1 MNSALAGYLMLSA
14 KEMTNS
20 LAALP
25 PEALAELGALQASI
39 QAGIEARSLP
49 GERSVNGLIRPFG
62 RRTKRRRDGRYST
75 LTNALD

>member
-39 QAGIEARSLP
+39 QAGIEARSLS
-49 GERSVNGLIRPFG
+49 GERSVNGLIPLAVVG
-62 RRTKRRRDGRYST
+62 PSAGEMVST
-75 LTNALD
+75 VN

>member
-1 MNSALAGYLMLSA
+1 VHWAGYLMLSA

-49 GERSVNGLIRPFG
+49 GEHSVNGLIRPL
-62 RRTKRRRDGRYST
+62 RSSDQAPERWSVQ
-75 LTNALD
+75 

>member
-49 GERSVNGLIRPFG
+49 GERSVNGLIPLAVVG
-62 RRTKRRRDGRYST
+62 PSAGEMVGTV
-75 LTNALD
+75 N

>member
-39 QAGIEARSLP
+39 QAGIEARSLS
-49 GERSVNGLIRPFG
+49 GERSVNGLIPLAVVG
-62 RRTKRRRDGRYST
+62 PSAGEMVGTV
-75 LTNALD
+75 N